1 MADTTLTD
9 TTLNVHRL
17 TKRYDGVTAVAD
29 LSFDVREGEIFGL
42 LGPNGAGK
50 TSVIRMIMAIFA
62 PDEGAITVLGEPP
75 GKSRERVGYLPEER
89 GLYEKV
95 SVLDVL
101 VYFAQ
106 LKGLSADKAR
116 EEAGRWL
123 ERVELDERKDARVNS
138 LSGGMQQKV
147 QLISSFVH
155 DPDLIILDE
164 PFKGLDQVNV
174 ELVNEIIRELQ
185 SLGKTI
191 VLSSHQLNL
200 VEVLCDRILLIDD
213 GRNIL
218 YGNLDDL
225 KRRYSSNAVRL
236 RTPAELGEDFP
247 GVSGLERRDDGY
259 LVMLDTDPQI
269 FLKTLVTRD
278 IAVEGFGLERIS
290 LAELFVKAVKEQA
303 HA

>member
-1 MADTTLTD
+1 MAD

-17 TKRYDGVTAVAD
+17 TKRYDGVTAVND

-50 TSVIRMIMAIFA
+50 TSVIRMIMDIFA

-95 SVLDVL
+95 PVLDVL

-106 LKGLSADKAR
+106 LKGLDAGKAR
-116 EEAGRWL
+116 EEATRWL
-123 ERVELDERKDARVNS
+123 ERVDLDKRKDTRVNS

-174 ELVNEIIRELQ
+174 ELVKEIIRELQ
-185 SLGKTI
+185 GLGKTI

-200 VEVLCDRILLIDD
+200 VEVLCDRILLID
-213 GRNIL
+213 GGHNIL
-218 YGNLDDL
+218 YGNLGDL
-225 KRRYSSNAVRL
+225 KRRYSPNAVRL

-247 GVSGLERRDDGY
+247 GVSGLEPRNDGY
-259 LVMLDTDPQI
+259 LVMLDGDPQA
-269 FLKTLVTRD
+269 FLKTLVKRD
-278 IAVEGFGLERIS
+278 IAVAGFGVARIS
-290 LAELFVKAVKEQA
+290 LAELFVKAVKEQD